1 MNYSLHIYSITYANF
16 SVHSF
21 GEFLM
26 KCPIL
31 NISLCFYFVLFHY
44 YENSSKYDVYILLC
58 NFEDISDTELE
69 HYTLRKTFSKQRLV
83 IKENFVCII
92 YN

>member
-31 NISLCFYFVLFHY
+31 NYFIMFYFVCFITIEKLL
-44 YENSSKYDVYILLC
+44 KYSVYILLC

-69 HYTLRKTFSKQRLV
+69 ALLKKNFSKQRV
-83 IKENFVCII
+83 SNQRKFCMCNI
-92 YN
+92 